1 MEKVENFIF
10 KMMQRIAKTSM
21 SNIILTPRQILNM
34 MTGLQSASTLF
45 KQTGGLHNA
54 AISDGEAF
62 LNIVKI

>member
-1 MEKVENFIF
+1 MLWKSREFYFQNDAA
-10 KMMQRIAKTSM
+10 IAKTSM

-54 AISDGEAF
+54 ISDGEAF